1 MAKPA
6 PPHAVVLGD
15 ARITIN
21 AIPAQ
26 VRSAHESGTAG
37 RVVGDDVRVDAQI
50 GGVYEA
56 TLPNR
61 RLEATIT
68 TIEGPRKLSFA
79 WPLAK
84 EDRSVVTTVG
94 YELYPRGPQTA
105 VHVAHHS
112 PETVAGDW
120 GAMWQQ
126 ALDLLKSY
134 LEATEPAS
142 SG

>member
-1 MAKPA
+1 MQFLRKFEALTNPERLVEWWETTSA
-6 PPHAVVLGD
+6 WMPRLA
-15 ARITIN
+15 ACTRRRFRI
-21 AIPAQ
+21 
-26 VRSAHESGTAG
+26 
-37 RVVGDDVRVDAQI
+37 DDSR
-50 GGVYEA
+50 
-56 TLPNR
+56 R
-61 RLEATIT
+61 RLRRLRA
-68 TIEGPRKLSFA
+68 PRKLSFA

-84 EDRSVVTTVG
+84 EDRSVVTTVE
-94 YELYPRGPQTA
+94 YELHPRGPQTA